1 MTSCLT
7 YVRRQQGVPVLSHVV
22 PPNEAHFLVSV
33 PSLVRSNYREQSR
46 KTLDSY
52 QRNVFIYRSHEFSM
66 YNHPSI
72 STIHLITWLVR

>member
-46 KTLDSY
+46 KPWILTKETFLY
-52 QRNVFIYRSHEFSM
+52 TGLMNFQC
-66 YNHPSI
+66 
-72 STIHLITWLVR
+72 TIIHQFQLYI